1 MNSKP
6 FDPSHLITTTVGNIA
21 MQLMTGNT
29 YELDDPIF
37 RQVMKHTMR
46 IFEIIG
52 PAGLLSTVQL
62 LRAIPSPGKRQFGG
76 SIRWDSSE
84 LFDETNLLGSC
95 IEILLGGLETTSTVV
110 VWIVHT
116 LASYPEAQ
124 RRVRQEILQVIGKDR
139 LPRFS
144 DHNRMPLTMAIIA
157 ECMRLRPA
165 GPFHIAHIALEDL
178 KVGAYD
184 IPKGSPITLNIWH
197 LAQSPTLWEKPKS
210 FRPERFLTDDGKFDR
225 KHEPFLFGIGRRS
238 CPGESLARV
247 EIFLFTTFILQRF
260 NIRLAEGVPVDIGT
274 RASATVSPDP
284 YQIHAVK
291 AT

>member
-1 MNSKP
+1 MDGKSFN
-6 FDPSHLITTTVGNIA
+6 PSLLITTTVGNIA

-62 LRAIPSPGKRQFGG
+62 LRAIPSPRKRQLEEAFDGLCSFVREKIESHKSTFGQKKEKACY
-76 SIRWDSSE
+76 INTYLTEMARRTAKDSNE

-116 LASYPEAQ
+116 LASYPEAHRQ
-124 RRVRQEILQVIGKDR
+124 VRQEILQVMGKDR

-165 GPFHIAHIALEDL
+165 GPFPIAHIALEDL

-184 IPKGSPITLNIWH
+184 IPKGSPITLNI
-197 LAQSPTLWEKPKS
+197 
-210 FRPERFLTDDGKFDR
+210 
-225 KHEPFLFGIGRRS
+225 
-238 CPGESLARV
+238 
-247 EIFLFTTFILQRF
+247 
-260 NIRLAEGVPVDIGT
+260 
-274 RASATVSPDP
+274 
-284 YQIHAVK
+284 
-291 AT
+291 